1 MAIYPSTTGGRYY
14 GKVNMK
20 VLSNQDAA
28 DVFPKQN
35 SLFAAYVEK
44 GTTSLTF
51 KPMAAFLKIKLSA
64 SDDVVSVDM
73 KANAD

>member
-51 KPMAAFLKIKLSA
+51 
-64 SDDVVSVDM
+64 
-73 KANAD
+73 